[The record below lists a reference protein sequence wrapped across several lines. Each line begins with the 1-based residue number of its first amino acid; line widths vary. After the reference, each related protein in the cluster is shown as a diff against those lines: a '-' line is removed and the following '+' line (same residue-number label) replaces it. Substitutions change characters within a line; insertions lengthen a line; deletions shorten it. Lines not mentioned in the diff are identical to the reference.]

1 MYTHYSFCISVFSGS
16 RLVMFGGWANKWFGD
31 TFVCKVSDVVGPP
44 YSVNSVGPDMGPITG
59 GTKCS
64 IEGIGFRSGGTQA
77 MVRFACIKGFIEV

>member
-1 MYTHYSFCISVFSGS
+1 MVGS

-77 MVRFACIKGFIEV
+77 MVRFACMKGFIEVRYYKE